1 MLTKVMF
8 YHDAKQ
14 PMDSVFGSDGM
25 SYIDAFPLL
34 LRPSDRASRGKF
46 IGGLSPPFTLKRRR
60 IGQGML
66 VGKYGGMLYEWWPR
80 GMGEESMA
88 HCFNGQLLSL
98 VSV

>member
-1 MLTKVMF
+1 MF

-46 IGGLSPPFTLKRRR
+46 IGGLSPPFTLKRKTDRP
-60 IGQGML
+60 GD
-66 VGKYGGMLYEWWPR
+66 
-80 GMGEESMA
+80 
-88 HCFNGQLLSL
+88 
-98 VSV
+98 VSG